1 MYFLFKNYLLVE
13 VIYCCHIHKS
23 VQCLGWLVLLAATWK
38 CLVSCRNGY
47 AGLLVLLLLSLLNLW
62 AYHRNIASLSFFY
75 MYQGSYELAELLP
88 LPHSRGRST
97 RYSNRMHNFSI
108 TISSCYKDVYV
119 NSFFPRNTRSLNFT
133 RLI

>member
-1 MYFLFKNYLLVE
+1 MSGLAGASSCYLEMFGKLWKWVCRTVGPSFAVSSE
-13 VIYCCHIHKS
+13 P
-23 VQCLGWLVLLAATWK
+23 LAY
-38 CLVSCRNGY
+38 R
-47 AGLLVLLLLSLLNLW
+47 
-62 AYHRNIASLSFFY
+62 RNIASLSFFY
-75 MYQGSYELAELLP
+75 MYQCSYELAELLP

-133 RLI
+133 RLIWLIFSGVMFHSCFFGYGRK